1 MMPSVAFF
9 YLLMSQKDK
18 HWNCI
23 STRAFTQ
30 ISLISLCIF
39 NKHFFLTTKIQVTN
53 VKIILTIIF
62 YVKLSSGFSMW
73 HFLCIKKINFYRRK
87 QATLENTH
95 ILFFPIKIILTK
107 ILIAAKT
114 YGELIT
120 CQALFYAPDM
130 Y

>member
-1 MMPSVAFF
+1 M
-9 YLLMSQKDK
+9 
-18 HWNCI
+18 
-23 STRAFTQ
+23 
-30 ISLISLCIF
+30 
-39 NKHFFLTTKIQVTN
+39 N

-73 HFLCIKKINFYRRK
+73 YFLCIKKFNYYRRN

-95 ILFFPIKIILTK
+95 ILFPPIKIILTTTK

-114 YGELIT
+114 YRELIT
-120 CQALFYAPDM
+120 CQALFYAPDV